1 VRSIAPA
8 ILIRWCLVAATLW
21 TTLPARQLESRERA
35 DQSFQMALRL
45 ERSGNLDQALAIYR
59 NLVDDFPNV
68 TRYDQQLIRLLRK
81 QQKYTEWLSLL
92 QTKLGAQPEDIHSHI
107 EVGEV
112 YILMNQRRKA
122 VEAWEAVLEKFPG
135 NALAE
140 RLVLTSLFNHGFGD
154 QGEAMLNRIREG
166 KNDPAFFAMEM
177 ARLHSMRLSY
187 DHATDEYLRYLR
199 AEPRS
204 ERNVRNQLLTFPTD
218 SGVAAMLDRR
228 LEAEGSPQAMRILSS
243 LAFKQGR
250 FAKVIEL
257 YDRLA
262 MPPNQTFD
270 LALDLMAEAEHDLA
284 EGILLGLMEQPENDR
299 YHERIAMGLA
309 EIHLLRSQ
317 QGQARLKLAGLFPG
331 NAFFT
336 LPFLTVPDSQLVS
349 LRRAITLFDSMAVS
363 RSNPKALLRLAEIK
377 YRILDDFDGAIA
389 HLEAV
394 LKDRRARPLYPEV
407 IMLLI
412 DAWIAKGDLAVAGEV
427 SRLAPRLLQDQEQL
441 DHIELKLAELVF
453 LSGNADSLKGHIGGL
468 MAALGPAD
476 PGFNDLLELSGLV
489 NQMGPYPETYR
500 TFVSS
505 ERLLRQNRRSEA
517 IALMEKSLETA
528 PVDILGLLRFRL
540 AQLHAMQG
548 NLEQATQY
556 ALQLSAEPEYG
567 ELGLLLAAEVA
578 DYLAADPVVASDRYL
593 AFLEAYDSSIYHDP
607 VRLRYRTLNPDGS

>member
-1 VRSIAPA
+1 MRFFASAN
-8 ILIRWCLVAATLW
+8 LIRWCLVGATLW
-21 TTLPARQLESRERA
+21 TALPAQQLESRGRA

-59 NLVDDFPNV
+59 TLVDDFPNV
-68 TRYDQQLIRLLRK
+68 ARYDQQLVRLLRK

-92 QTKLGAQPEDIHSHI
+92 QTKLDAHPEDIHSHI

-112 YILMNQRRKA
+112 YILMDQRRKA

-135 NALAE
+135 NELAE

-154 QGEAMLNRIREG
+154 QGEAMLSRIREG
-166 KNDPAFFAMEM
+166 KNDPAFFAMDM

-204 ERNVRNQLLTFPTD
+204 ERIVRNQLLTFPTD
-218 SGVAAMLDRR
+218 NSVATMLNRR

-262 MPPNQTFD
+262 MPPDQTFD
-270 LALDLMAEAEHDLA
+270 LALDLMAEEEHDLA
-284 EGILLGLMEQPENDR
+284 EGVLLGLLEQPENDR
-299 YHERIAMGLA
+299 YQERIAMGLA

-363 RSNPKALLRLAEIK
+363 RSNPKAFLRLAEIK

-412 DAWIAKGDLAVAGEV
+412 DAWIAKGDLAVAQEV

-441 DHIELKLAELVF
+441 DRVELKLAELVF
-453 LSGNADSLKGHIGGL
+453 LSGDADSLRGHIGGL
-468 MAALGPAD
+468 MAALGPDD

-489 NQMGPYPETYR
+489 NLIGPYPETYR
-500 TFVSS
+500 IFVSS

-517 IALMEKSLETA
+517 IALMEKSLEA
-528 PVDILGLLRFRL
+528 GPADILGLLRFRL
-540 AQLHAMQG
+540 AQLHALQG
-548 NLEQATQY
+548 NLERATQY
-556 ALQLSAEPEYG
+556 ALQLSGDPEYG

-578 DYLAADPVVASDRYL
+578 DYLAADPAVASDRYL